1 MTLNIGNINKN
12 ILTELNNMED
22 RKKPQPTE
30 KDYKFI
36 ENKTD
41 KYWIEK
47 SKKFKKKEITSYKI
61 F

>member
-1 MTLNIGNINKN
+1 
-12 ILTELNNMED
+12 MED